1 MLQDWLAGKD
11 QVGLMI
17 QNTAAFIQTVITI
30 WKLKPVLF
38 DLLTEDDCQMK
49 MMY

>member
-17 QNTAAFIQTVITI
+17 QNYHLYKPITDMEI
-30 WKLKPVLF
+30 EKARTFF
-38 DLLTEDDCQMK
+38 DLLTEDD
-49 MMY
+49 Y